1 MSKTNAELIQ
11 NAIES
16 GGLQNEF
23 GYFDSK
29 TSAFVITNILT
40 PKPWVNV
47 MSNGDY
53 GLVLSQA
60 GGGFSW
66 VQNSQ
71 LRRLTR
77 WEQDLVL
84 DNYGR
89 WVYFMD
95 TDGGEVFSTTYAP
108 TRQKAE
114 QDSVE
119 HGLGYTTFRRRFGD
133 LESEHTVFVPLDGS
147 VEHGLIR
154 ITNHGTTPKQ
164 VRVGSYVEWFLGS
177 QGEWHREFH
186 RLFISVEAT
195 ENAVLA
201 WKRQGLDEG
210 TRIPPEVP
218 MVAFVGVDGLNGPT
232 WFADRSQWIGREA
245 RIDRPEGLVSD
256 IPSSVTGRWD
266 DPIGAFRAEATIEP
280 GETLEFGLTIG
291 AAGNR
296 SEALV
301 EAGVTVATIKGR
313 LEQAKS
319 HFAKSCGQLGVSTG
333 VPAFDMM
340 NNAWLPHQA
349 YTGRLVARSA
359 YYQQGGAYGYRDQLQ
374 DSLSLLETEP
384 DVTFRQ
390 LEIHAEAMYEDG
402 GVRHW
407 WHPETRIFAESH
419 HSDTCLWLAFG
430 MLAYLE
436 ETADFGLLEKPVRYL
451 KHETQE
457 FGRTGSMLDH
467 CLNGIEHMLAR
478 RSSRG
483 LPLIG
488 SGDWNDGLSHAGI
501 EGKGESV
508 WVAMFGFH
516 ILLRMADVL
525 EQVGERAKATRLR
538 TEASAL
544 QTAVEAYAWDG
555 DWYIAGTSDNG
566 QPFGSKSNVE
576 GQIFLNPQTW
586 AAITGIGDPD
596 RVVRALQSAKEQL
609 VKPYG
614 ALLLAPAYK
623 TVDPYVGYIT
633 RYSPG
638 LRENGGVYSHA
649 STWAV
654 QAFAQAGDIDTAY
667 AIYKGMMPPLRAAES
682 AERYQAEPYVMPG
695 NVDGPDSPYEG
706 RAGWT
711 WYTGSAAWMRRI
723 ALQSLLGV
731 RATLA
736 GLELNGR
743 VPKDLGHVRVTR
755 PFRGDTFDIEIEP
768 GTEHR
773 LIVDGKP
780 HQGQVVAA
788 SGESLRRSIRLEA
801 TTP

>member
-1 MSKTNAELIQ
+1 MSTTNPGLSQTSLDAGLS
-11 NAIES
+11 NA
-16 GGLQNEF
+16 F
-23 GYFDSK
+23 GAFDPQTK
-29 TSAFVITNILT
+29 AFKITNVLT
-40 PKPWVNV
+40 PRPWVNV
-47 MSNGDY
+47 MANSEY

-84 DNYGR
+84 DSYGR
-89 WVYFMD
+89 WTYVAEP
-95 TDGGEVFSTTYAP
+95 GSGSIQSTTFGP
-108 TRQKAE
+108 VKE
-114 QDSVE
+114 EVDDEEVI
-119 HGLGYTTFRRRFGD
+119 HGLGYTIFRRRKAD
-133 LESEHTVFVPLDGS
+133 IETEHTVFVPTEGAH
-147 VEHGLIR
+147 EHAIVR
-154 ITNHGTTPKQ
+154 ITNHSGQSKTL
-164 VRVGSYVEWFLGS
+164 RVGSYLEWFLGS

-195 ENAVLA
+195 ENLMLA

-210 TRIPPEVP
+210 TRTPPEVP
-218 MVAFVGVDGLNGPT
+218 MVAYFAVNGLEDLA
-232 WFADRSQWIGREA
+232 WFTDKAQWIGRA
-245 RIDRPEGLVSD
+245 GRLDRPDGMLSNEE
-256 IPSSVTGRWD
+256 PSVTGRWD
-266 DPIGAFRAEATIEP
+266 DPIGAFRTEIMIPA
-280 GETLEFGLTIG
+280 GESVEFGMTIG

-301 EAGVTVATIKGR
+301 EGGVDLTTIKR
-313 LEQAKS
+313 RFEQTKAHYQS
-319 HFAKSCGQLGVSTG
+319 EAGQLQIRTAM
-333 VPAFDMM
+333 PAFDLM
-340 NNAWLPHQA
+340 NNGWLPHQA
-349 YTGRLVARSA
+349 LTGRMVARSA

-374 DSLSLLETEP
+374 DSLSLLETDPER
-384 DVTFRQ
+384 TLRQ

-407 WHPETRIFAESH
+407 WHPDTKIFAESH

-430 MLAYLE
+430 MLAYID
-436 ETADFGLLEKPVRYL
+436 ETADLGALERPVRYL
-451 KHETQE
+451 RRDTQD
-457 FGRTGSMLDH
+457 FGRSGSMLDH

-508 WVAMFGFH
+508 WLAMFGYS
-516 ILLRMADVL
+516 ILLRMATLL
-525 EQVGERAKATRLR
+525 EHVGDKAKATRLR
-538 TEASAL
+538 NEAASL

-566 QPFGSKSNVE
+566 QPFGSHTNVE

-586 AAITGIGDPD
+586 AAITEIGDRERTAKALD
-596 RVVRALQSAKEQL
+596 SVKVRLA
-609 VKPYG
+609 KPYG
-614 ALLLAPAYK
+614 ALLLAPAYR

-654 QAFAQAGDIDTAY
+654 QAFAKAGDVDTAY
-667 AIYKGMMPPLRAAES
+667 AIYKGMLPALRSAIDAE
-682 AERYQAEPYVMPG
+682 AYQAEPYVMPG

-723 ALQSLLGV
+723 AIQWLLGV
-731 RATLA
+731 KPTLE
-736 GLELNGR
+736 GLTFSGQTPTELGTIR
-743 VPKDLGHVRVTR
+743 LVR
-755 PFRGDTFDIEIEP
+755 PFRGDTFDIEIQP
-768 GTEHR
+768 GRAHR

-780 HQGQVVAA
+780 HEGNVVAA
-788 SGESLRRSIRLEA
+788 SGENRPRTVVLEA
-801 TTP
+801 TD